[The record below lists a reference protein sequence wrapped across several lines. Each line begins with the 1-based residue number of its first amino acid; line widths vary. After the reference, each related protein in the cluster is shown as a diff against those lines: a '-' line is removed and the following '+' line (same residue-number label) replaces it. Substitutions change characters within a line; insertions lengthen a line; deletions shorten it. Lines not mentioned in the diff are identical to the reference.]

1 MRIRMQNRRISTPY
15 CAGLPL
21 LALLSVIGGGGVL
34 VVVFLLAL
42 VYSAVCLA
50 PGPVAE
56 SSAVATEEPILLPR
70 QCRMVPEGP
79 EISVLPAMSVTGA
92 AAHVSLEQAMQEM
105 EGLVATEPPHD
116 IDFSMLQMEL
126 LGDFDGW
133 LPASVLWGTF
143 YDLSRNKGGA
153 PTGLVNGKELESVV
167 KNYLN
172 SRDWG
177 KLARF
182 YRFPPTLYSSCFL
195 RSVADTACMPGEFRW
210 QSGQLPPAWVAAY
223 RGRVKSPV
231 SGTIRFIGTGDVYLA
246 VCFNSRV
253 VLESGS
259 CLASTQKSENPEKLA
274 VGTAIKVKEGEVY
287 SVLVILAGSGNEA
300 GFGLLW
306 EHVSGKSAAGSEGV
320 LTDARYYLFRT
331 SFCTPYADG
340 DDGALE
346 QCGQWPAFNPDSPI
360 WMVVP

>member
-1 MRIRMQNRRISTPY
+1 MHS
-15 CAGLPL
+15 
-21 LALLSVIGGGGVL
+21 LLSVIGGGVALVL
-34 VVVFLLAL
+34 VFLLAL
-42 VYSAVCLA
+42 VYSAFCLTMRPVSEPMAAA
-50 PGPVAE
+50 PVEPVI
-56 SSAVATEEPILLPR
+56 PLH
-70 QCRMVPEGP
+70 QCRMVPVGP
-79 EISVLPAMSVTGA
+79 EISVLPAVSVTGA
-92 AAHVSLEQAMQEM
+92 AAHVSLEQVMQEM

-116 IDFSMLQMEL
+116 IDFSLLQMEL

-182 YRFPPTLYSSCFL
+182 YRFPPILYSSCFL
-195 RSVADTACMPGEFRW
+195 WPVADAARMPGEFRW
-210 QSGQLPPAWVAAY
+210 QSGQLPPAWVATY
-223 RGRVKSPV
+223 RGRVESPV

-287 SVLVILAGSGNEA
+287 SVLVILAGSGDVA
-300 GFGLLW
+300 DFGLLW
-306 EHVSGKSAAGSEGV
+306 EYAPEKNEAGKEGESAD
-320 LTDARYYLFRT
+320 TRYYLFRT
-331 SFCTPYADG
+331 NLCTP
-340 DDGALE
+340 DDNDVVE
-346 QCGQWPAFNPDSPI
+346 VQCQGKKWPIFDPDSPI

>member
-1 MRIRMQNRRISTPY
+1 MQNRRISTPY

-56 SSAVATEEPILLPR
+56 SSAV
-70 QCRMVPEGP
+70 
-79 EISVLPAMSVTGA
+79 SVTGA
-92 AAHVSLEQAMQEM
+92 AAHVSLEQVMQEM
-105 EGLVATEPPHD
+105 EELVATEPPHD
-116 IDFSMLQMEL
+116 IDFPLLQMEL
-126 LGDFDGW
+126 LGDFDGR

-195 RSVADTACMPGEFRW
+195 RPVADAARMPGEFRW
-210 QSGQLPPAWVAAY
+210 QSGQLPPAWVATY
-223 RGRVKSPV
+223 RGRVESPV

-259 CLASTQKSENPEKLA
+259 CLASTPKSENPEKLA

-320 LTDARYYLFRT
+320 LTDVRYYLFRT